1 MVLRYW
7 MPGQARHDGWERVR
21 SRATAGRNPK
31 SKIIFGVYVLK
42 KILIWLLIGMV
53 MVFCAMG
60 LYIYTGLPDVRELQ
74 TRNPATSALIEHRAR
89 QAQESNKIFDIRQ
102 RWVDFDAIPQL
113 LKDTVRISED
123 AAFYQ
128 HGGVDFT
135 ELKAAIIKNW
145 KKGQYARGGSTITQ
159 QLAKNL
165 YLSTHKSI
173 LRKIKEYF
181 IARRLEAHLSKDRI
195 FHLYLNIIEL
205 GPGIFGVQ
213 AASSYYFNKNVN
225 ELDLEEIVRL
235 TAVIPRPLKIDPRG
249 ESGWLKWKATWIID
263 TLKRYQYI
271 RNDEHQAIMQQ
282 FQ

>member
-1 MVLRYW
+1 MY
-7 MPGQARHDGWERVR
+7 Q
-21 SRATAGRNPK
+21 
-31 SKIIFGVYVLK
+31 LK
-42 KILIWLLIGMV
+42 KIFLQLLIGV
-53 MVFCAMG
+53 VLAVGVLG
-60 LYIYTGLPDVRELQ
+60 LYIYIGLPDVRKLQ
-74 TRNPATSALIEHRAR
+74 TQNPTTTALIEYRVR
-89 QAQESNKIFDIRQ
+89 QAQETNKTIGIRQ
-102 RWVDFDAIPQL
+102 EWVAFEAIPQL
-113 LKDTVRISED
+113 LKDTIRISED

-128 HGGVDFT
+128 HKGVDFT
-135 ELKAAIIKNW
+135 ELKESIKKNW
-145 KKGQYARGGSTITQ
+145 EKGKYVRGGSTISQ

-213 AASSYYFNKNVN
+213 AASKYYFYKNVD
-225 ELDLEEIVRL
+225 ELSLEEIVRL

-249 ESGWLKWKATWIID
+249 QSDWLKWKASWISD

-271 RNDEHQAIMQQ
+271 RDDEHRTVIKR

>member
-1 MVLRYW
+1 
-7 MPGQARHDGWERVR
+7 
-21 SRATAGRNPK
+21 
-31 SKIIFGVYVLK
+31 
-42 KILIWLLIGMV
+42 
-53 MVFCAMG
+53 MG
-60 LYIYTGLPDVRELQ
+60 LYIYFSLPDVRELQ
-74 TRNPATSALIEHRAR
+74 TRNPSTTALIEYRVR
-89 QAQESNKIFDIRQ
+89 QAQQSNKIFKIRQ
-102 RWVDFDAIPQL
+102 QWVDFDTIPQL

-128 HGGVDFT
+128 HSGVDFT
-135 ELKAAIIKNW
+135 ELKEAIKKNW
-145 KKGQYARGGSTITQ
+145 EKGKYARGGSTITQ

-173 LRKIKEYF
+173 LRKMKEYF
-181 IARRLEAHLSKDRI
+181 ITKRLEARLSKDRI
-195 FHLYLNIIEL
+195 FYLYLNIIEL

-213 AASSYYFNKNVN
+213 AASNYYFNRNVN

-249 ESGWLKWKATWIID
+249 ESRWLKWKATWILD

-271 RNDEHQAIMQQ
+271 REDEHQALIQR

>member
-1 MVLRYW
+1 M
-7 MPGQARHDGWERVR
+7 
-21 SRATAGRNPK
+21 
-31 SKIIFGVYVLK
+31 
-42 KILIWLLIGMV
+42 LLVVCSTG
-53 MVFCAMG
+53 F
-60 LYIYTGLPDVRELQ
+60 YIYTGLPDVRELQ
-74 TRNPATSALIEHRAR
+74 TLKPSTTALIEYRVR
-89 QAQESNKIFDIRQ
+89 QAQQSNETFDIRQ
-102 RWVDFDAIPQL
+102 HWVDFDTIPQL
-113 LKDTVRISED
+113 LKDTVRITED

-135 ELKAAIIKNW
+135 ELKEAVKKNW
-145 KKGQYARGGSTITQ
+145 EKGKYARGGSTITQ

-165 YLSTHKSI
+165 YLSTRKNI

-213 AASSYYFNKNVN
+213 AASSYYFSKDVN

-249 ESGWLKWKATWIID
+249 ENTWLKWKANWILD
-263 TLKRYQYI
+263 TLKRYRYI
-271 RNDEHQAIMQQ
+271 RDDEYQAAIQR